1 MPDTERVYMAML
13 GGDITYGFKYFKSRV
28 VQEINSQDKLILA
41 EGNTNS
47 QLLMSKQVNI
57 VKCINIMGVKRV
69 HCVLLWEMQ
78 EKWNVY

>member
-1 MPDTERVYMAML
+1 ML

-69 HCVLLWEMQ
+69 HYIAVRNAGKVKCILDFSVR
-78 EKWNVY
+78 NRD